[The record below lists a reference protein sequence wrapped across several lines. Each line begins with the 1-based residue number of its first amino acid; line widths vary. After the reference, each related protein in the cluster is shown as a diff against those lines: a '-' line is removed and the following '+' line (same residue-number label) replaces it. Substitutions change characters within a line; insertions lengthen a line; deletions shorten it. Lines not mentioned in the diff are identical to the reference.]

1 MKISLDKE
9 GAIKVLKVIPDKEYF
24 ALWDRGYAA
33 YFADNSRN
41 SYKKYEG

>member
-9 GAIKVLKVIPDKEYF
+9 GAIKVLEVIPDKEHL

-33 YFADNSRN
+33 YFADNFRN
-41 SYKKYEG
+41 SYKKI